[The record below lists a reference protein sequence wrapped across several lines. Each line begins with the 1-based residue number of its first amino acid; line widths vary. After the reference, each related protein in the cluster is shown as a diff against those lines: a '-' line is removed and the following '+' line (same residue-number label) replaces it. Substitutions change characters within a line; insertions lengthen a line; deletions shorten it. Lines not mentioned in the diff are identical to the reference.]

1 MIRRLTLMA
10 AFLAAVVALYAGVP
24 VADESDSHKVRFA
37 WGAEF
42 GSSIDLSAHDMSS
55 IDFNAGFGLSWR
67 WLSLA
72 AIGAGANI
80 MVSNSCRT
88 YPLFAVI
95 RTSFSDRPRLVFLD
109 VRGGVALNYLPRNM
123 TQTGAYTSAGI
134 GFNLA
139 GNRKF
144 QSYIVAGYTFIN
156 RRDVTDQTGTQPY
169 EPLHFAGIRL
179 GVSF

>member
-1 MIRRLTLMA
+1 MIRRLFIIVA
-10 AFLAAVVALYAGVP
+10 ALTAAVALHAAGP
-24 VADESDSHKVRFA
+24 ADEPAVDRKVRFA

-67 WLSLA
+67 WLTLA
-72 AIGAGANI
+72 GAGVGANI

-95 RTSFSDRPRLVFLD
+95 RTSFSERPRLMFLD
-109 VRGGVALNYLPRNM
+109 LRAGTALNYLPRNV
-123 TQTGAYTSAGI
+123 TQSGAYASAGV

-139 GNRKF
+139 GSRKF

-156 RRDVTDQTGTQPY
+156 RRDVTDETGTQPY

-179 GVSF
+179 GVKF

>member
-1 MIRRLTLMA
+1 MI
-10 AFLAAVVALYAGVP
+10 AVVSTALVLRATDTADSDDAGSRK
-24 VADESDSHKVRFA
+24 ARFA

-42 GSSIDLSAHDMSS
+42 GGSIDLSAHDMSS

-67 WLSLA
+67 WLSMA
-72 AIGAGANI
+72 GVGAGADI

-95 RTSFSDRPRLVFLD
+95 RTSFSERPQLMFLD
-109 VRGGVALNYLPRNM
+109 LRGGVALNYLPHNV
-123 TQTGAYTSAGI
+123 TQTGGYASAGV

-139 GNRKF
+139 GSHKF

-156 RRDVTDQTGTQPY
+156 RRDVTGETGTQPY
-169 EPLHFAGIRL
+169 EPLHYAGIRL
-179 GVSF
+179 GIKF